1 MEKVIKESL
10 QTQKDI
16 EKIKVKIF
24 SKTLNENHNLKLKIF
39 YILQSQ
45 PYVSEK
51 KTKEKLNLKEECLTT
66 KIIENIDSYYD
77 IKQSKENLLNILNDK
92 EDRIYPNYITFEQYV
107 FEKMSKYISEKRII
121 DYNLSIIN
129 KIRREKEKNRKTK
142 KYYYYQEQNNEF
154 ANTMF
159 GEGVKTFYRKT
170 SKNQSI
176 RKKKKEK
183 KTIILLKADKF
194 KNNNKFQE
202 IIEKRENNLL
212 IKELKQSVN
221 KINKYN
227 YHQKL
232 KSTNILYEIFNKL
245 INKVKLKA
253 FRKFITKLIFIK
265 KLYYLRNKS
274 SAEKTMIIPVLQK
287 RINKAKS
294 NRHSLV
300 DRKSIIMKL
309 FQKFSI
315 DKKIYK
321 EKYKFKPVYLFNKN
335 YNEEN
340 KLFNDFF
347 QDWNNNKN
355 KQMINNIYKYT
366 EENFNNKNHLR
377 FSQINKL
384 IINNKLDTLTKEVS
398 KNKSNTKRFN
408 TFSNTSLENKNK
420 FSKSKRYNKNI
431 YDKKDKLLL
440 NLKYQL

>member
-1 MEKVIKESL
+1 M
-10 QTQKDI
+10 
-16 EKIKVKIF
+16 
-24 SKTLNENHNLKLKIF
+24 
-39 YILQSQ
+39 
-45 PYVSEK
+45 
-51 KTKEKLNLKEECLTT
+51 
-66 KIIENIDSYYD
+66 
-77 IKQSKENLLNILNDK
+77 LNILNDK

-129 KIRREKEKNRKTK
+129 KIRTEKEKNRKNK
-142 KYYYYQEQNNEF
+142 RYYYYQEQNNEF

-202 IIEKRENNLL
+202 IMEKRGDKFL

-245 INKVKLKA
+245 INKVKFKA
-253 FRKFITKLIFIK
+253 YRKFITKLIFIK

-340 KLFNDFF
+340 KIFNDFF

-366 EENFNNKNHLR
+366 EENFNNKNHMR

-398 KNKSNTKRFN
+398 TNKRDKKRFN
-408 TFSNTSLENKNK
+408 TFSNSSLENKNK